1 MDDISDLK
9 KDLSAIKTVTD
20 EEGRIKAWIDN
31 VDLKK
36 DKIKIVINTALGEEI
51 VETFK
56 NPKIWSEEY
65 AFVNLINKSDIDL
78 RLINSIY
85 DLEIRYDPETEEIV
99 TIGSQETVSE
109 INITDKVYELEKLR
123 ERTISDNW
131 IRCSIKDVKINEKV
145 NINIHLP
152 NTGKITFKY
161 DIPDSWDNN
170 EYAVVQLCDRLG
182 VNSANQLIGYEV
194 AVSPKEK
201 SEIDIRHTPFHNPL
215 YSIDSNIPENEDN
228 TYTLIP
234 ISYLNGDIPEKEVDN
249 NTKVSN
255 EGNLSAVIL
264 EAFLFIV
271 IISMFMLLMGS
282 ILDGLS
288 EGITNPDADIIVN
301 ENQES
306 ISIILEDADEH
317 SVTVI
322 ENGNKVG
329 ILDEDELKYKY
340 KPNNKSGTIQLIL
353 NERTNASEDK
363 TEVLSKVSY
372 NFKDNE

>member
-78 RLINSIY
+78 RLIDSIY

-99 TIGSQETVSE
+99 TVGSQETVSE

-152 NTGKITFKY
+152 NSGKITFKY
-161 DIPDSWDNN
+161 DIPNSWDNN
-170 EYAVVQLCDRLG
+170 DYAVVQLCDRLG
-182 VNSANQLIGYEV
+182 VNSANQLIGCEV
-194 AVSPKEK
+194 AVSPKER

-228 TYTLIP
+228 TYTLVP

-255 EGNLSAVIL
+255 EGNSPAVIL

-282 ILDGLS
+282 VSDGVS
-288 EGITNPDADIIVN
+288 EGITSPDADIIVN

-317 SVTVI
+317 SITVI

-353 NERTNASEDK
+353 NERTDGSEDK